1 MTAFL
6 VTPGVLRSIMTSE
19 PSPPPSTFA
28 TEDAGEMAGAAPGI
42 VGKTIAHVVVK
53 KRPGQ
58 PRSQLFLV
66 FTDGTYY
73 EFFCPDGDLE
83 GASAIDPGGLEEV
96 RRYQG
101 AEGIVLQA
109 SAPVTPGGGR
119 PSRRDITP

>member
-1 MTAFL
+1 MT
-6 VTPGVLRSIMTSE
+6 RD
-19 PSPPPSTFA
+19 PSHPRTYA
-28 TEDAGEMAGAAPGI
+28 TAGAGEMAAAAPGI

-53 KRPGQ
+53 KRPG

-83 GASAIDPGGLEEV
+83 GASAVDHGTLDDV

-101 AEGIVLQA
+101 ERWIVLQA
-109 SAPVTPGGGR
+109 SAPVTAAGKR
-119 PSRRDITP
+119 PSRRDVNEPE

>member
-1 MTAFL
+1 
-6 VTPGVLRSIMTSE
+6 MTSD
-19 PSPPPSTFA
+19 PSTPPTFA
-28 TEDAGEMAGAAPGI
+28 TTAAGEMAAAAPGL

-53 KRPGQ
+53 KRPEQ

-73 EFFCPDGDLE
+73 EFFSPDGDLE
-83 GASAIDPGGLEEV
+83 GSSAIDRGGLDDV

-101 AEGIVLQA
+101 DRWIVLQA

-119 PSRRDITP
+119 PSRRDLKTPPEAD

>member
-1 MTAFL
+1 MA
-6 VTPGVLRSIMTSE
+6 SD
-19 PSPPPSTFA
+19 PSPPPRTFA
-28 TEDAGEMAGAAPGI
+28 TADAGEMAAAAPGI

-53 KRPGQ
+53 KRPAQ

-83 GASAIDPGGLEEV
+83 GSSAIDHGTLDDV

-101 AEGIVLQA
+101 DRWIVLQA
-109 SAPVTPGGGR
+109 SAPLTPAGSR
-119 PSRRDITP
+119 PSRRDLKAPP